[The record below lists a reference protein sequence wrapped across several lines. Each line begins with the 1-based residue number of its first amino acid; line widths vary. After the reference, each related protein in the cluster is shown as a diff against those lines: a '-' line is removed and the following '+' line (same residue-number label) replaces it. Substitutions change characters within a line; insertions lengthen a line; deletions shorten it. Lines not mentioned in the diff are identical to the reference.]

1 MVEVHMDDDA
11 IEFVHRQKQKE
22 VTMDDQIV
30 ENIVVDSVVVKEN
43 NVNIGL
49 LKATTSSWCYWWM
62 SWLGIAGENALVDLE
77 VLLRIYIYKEYDTS
91 LMFL

>member
-1 MVEVHMDDDA
+1 MNLLKFHDSNGSNEVPMVEVHMDDDA

-49 LKATTSSWCYWWM
+49 LKATTSS
-62 SWLGIAGENALVDLE
+62 
-77 VLLRIYIYKEYDTS
+77 
-91 LMFL
+91 

>member
-49 LKATTSSWCYWWM
+49 LKATTSS
-62 SWLGIAGENALVDLE
+62 
-77 VLLRIYIYKEYDTS
+77 
-91 LMFL
+91 